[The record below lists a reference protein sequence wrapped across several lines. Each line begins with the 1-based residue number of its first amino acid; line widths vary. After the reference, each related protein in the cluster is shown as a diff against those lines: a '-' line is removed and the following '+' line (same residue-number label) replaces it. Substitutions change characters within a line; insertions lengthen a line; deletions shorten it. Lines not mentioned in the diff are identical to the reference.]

1 MKKSSLIFSLLLALF
16 VSGVSTAC
24 SRKSGC
30 PATESLMP
38 KSATKTKKNGEV
50 KSKKRPEA
58 GLFPNSV
65 NKKLR

>member
-1 MKKSSLIFSLLLALF
+1 MKKRSLMLLLFLGLLSAS
-16 VSGVSTAC
+16 VHTSC

-58 GLFPNSV
+58 GLFPSSV